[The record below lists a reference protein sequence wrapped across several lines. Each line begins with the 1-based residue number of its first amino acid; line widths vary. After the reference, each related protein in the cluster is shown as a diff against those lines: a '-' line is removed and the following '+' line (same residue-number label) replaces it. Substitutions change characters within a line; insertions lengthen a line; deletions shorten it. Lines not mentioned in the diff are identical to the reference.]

1 MKLHTDSIFKRPD
14 KRRFCINITNMSINS
29 ISHRKRGVQMEWIY
43 RWLER
48 LLFKRR
54 HEVMRLRFQKI
65 KIEQELDRLK
75 EQQEKID

>member
-1 MKLHTDSIFKRPD
+1 
-14 KRRFCINITNMSINS
+14 
-29 ISHRKRGVQMEWIY
+29 MEWIY

-65 KIEQELDRLK
+65 KIEQELEKAKRNKEYMAMLNKSMSEAAAGDVAVKSLDELK
-75 EQQEKID
+75 EYE